1 MIERSVDSAMQK
13 SHAKEL
19 CHSYESGEPKLLKVR
34 EAEAKKKT
42 LFRNLKM
49 EETVLIHSFT

>member
-1 MIERSVDSAMQK
+1 MIGIQQCRNHMQL
-13 SHAKEL
+13 AKEL

-49 EETVLIHSFT
+49 GETVLIHSFI